1 MKPKKINR
9 IDKPLASMT
18 KKEKKQGGK
27 PRFHYM
33 QTAQF
38 YTTQCYQELDR
49 KISPLLLGH
58 INYQKLTYQIK
69 F

>member
-1 MKPKKINR
+1 MKPKINK
-9 IDKPLASMT
+9 IDKPLASLT

-38 YTTQCYQELDR
+38 CITQHYQELDM